1 MKCGKCGKNQR
12 GAAEN
17 GVCKCP
23 GQIQARDTDK
33 RAYLSEIARRG
44 SKKKSQ
50 LEKELV
56 RSNVMLATGRRVA
69 HPDVDCMDARI
80 GSDGS
85 G

>member
-23 GQIQARDTDK
+23 GQIQARDTNK
-33 RAYLSEIARRG
+33 RAYLGEIARRG

-50 LEKELV
+50 LERELV
-56 RSNVMLATGRRVA
+56 RSNAMVTSGRRVV
-69 HPDVDCMDARI
+69 HSDVDCTGAGI